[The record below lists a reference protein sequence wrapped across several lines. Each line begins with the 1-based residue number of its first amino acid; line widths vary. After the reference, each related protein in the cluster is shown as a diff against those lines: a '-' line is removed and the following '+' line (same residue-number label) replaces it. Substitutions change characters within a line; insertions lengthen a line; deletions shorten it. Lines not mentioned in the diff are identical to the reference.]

1 MRAEIAAASLKI
13 KKEEIEDYFQLD
25 KPIKYKGGEYYLIM
39 E

>member
-25 KPIKYKGGEYYLIM
+25 KPIKYKGGNIT
-39 E
+39 